1 MRTVFR
7 VILIINH
14 RAGRGAA
21 AARGGGAARRRAGRS
36 GAARPSALIR
46 SPVIA
51 RESMRPL
58 RQGNGRAALDS
69 RGCLPPVAAQAGG
82 GGETSCSSRNGSRPL
97 LARSAKQGGGRAISA
112 SQRPRRNRRRRAT
125 RSRQQDCPRR
135 ECVPPR
141 RDAPGT
147 VPTGRGSKGVAPQRG
162 WHSSQ
167 RPHLRKVGH
176 GSTRNFVANTR
187 APPSLRR
194 ARCGR
199 TSTSS

>member
-1 MRTVFR
+1 LL
-7 VILIINH
+7 INYYLIIIG
-14 RAGRGAA
+14 RRRGAA
-21 AARGGGAARRRAGRS
+21 AGGAERGGAAISRRPGLWS
-36 GAARPSALIR
+36 L
-46 SPVIA
+46 
-51 RESMRPL
+51 EL
-58 RQGNGRAALDS
+58 GNGRAALDS
-69 RGCLPPVAAQAGG
+69 RGCLPAVAAQAGG
-82 GGETSCSSRNGSRPL
+82 GGETSCSSRNGSSPL
-97 LARSAKQGGGRAISA
+97 LARSAKQGGGRAVFA
-112 SQRPRRNRRRRAT
+112 SQRARRNRRRRAT
-125 RSRQQDCPRR
+125 RFRWRDCPGR

-141 RDAPGT
+141 RDHSGT

-199 TSTSS
+199 TSTFVIVPRRAA